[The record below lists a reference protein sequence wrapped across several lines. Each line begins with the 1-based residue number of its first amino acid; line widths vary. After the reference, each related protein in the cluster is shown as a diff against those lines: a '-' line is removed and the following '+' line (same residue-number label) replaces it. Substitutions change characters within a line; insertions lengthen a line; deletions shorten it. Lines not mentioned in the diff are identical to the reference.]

1 MHYTELDTPA
11 LIVDLDVLER
21 NITTLQSACDRL
33 EIDLRVHTKTHKTPR
48 LAQLQIDHGAIGI
61 CSQKLGEA
69 EAMVA
74 GGIKDI
80 LIPYNI
86 LGRPKLERLSKLIR
100 ESDATL
106 TLAADHSTVV
116 AGLSDQA
123 SWDGLNVR
131 VLVEMDSGMG
141 RCGTQSP
148 QQTLEL
154 AQEIDRLPGLEFMGV
169 MTYPSLESMAPFIEE
184 VRVLM
189 DGSGLPLH
197 MVSGGG
203 TGEEEIS
210 KALGCT
216 EVRIGSYAYEG
227 MTRIKERS
235 DLNPERCS
243 LRLVVT
249 VVSAGHHN
257 HVIVDAGMKA
267 LASYPP
273 IPYGYCLE
281 YPEIWF
287 EKMYVEHG
295 ELNVDGSKHTFS
307 VGDIMSFIPL
317 HGGMT
322 TNLHDRIF
330 PVRNGEVLDEWE
342 VAGRGRSQ

>member
-11 LIVDLDVLER
+11 LIVDMDVLEG
-21 NITTLQSACDRL
+21 NITTLQSACHRL
-33 EIDLRVHTKTHKTPR
+33 AIDLRVHTKTHKTPR

-86 LGRPKLERLSKLIR
+86 VGAPKLTRLTKLIR
-100 ESDATL
+100 ENDVIL
-106 TLAADHSTVV
+106 TVAADTATVV
-116 AGLSDQA
+116 QGLSGQA
-123 SWDGLNVR
+123 SRDGVSIR
-131 VLVEMDSGMG
+131 TLVEMDSGMG

-154 AQEIDRLPGLEFMGV
+154 AQEIDRLPGLEFIGV
-169 MTYPSLESMAPFIEE
+169 MTYPSMASMQPFIDE
-184 VRVLM
+184 VRALI
-189 DGSGLPLH
+189 DRSGLPLH
-197 MVSGGG
+197 VVSGGG
-203 TGEEEIS
+203 TGEEEVS

-216 EVRIGSYAYEG
+216 EVRIGSYAFEG

-235 DLNPERCS
+235 DLNPERCA

-249 VVSAGHHN
+249 VVSAGHHK
-257 HVIVDAGMKA
+257 HIIVDAGMKA

-273 IPYGYCLE
+273 IPYGYCVE
-281 YPEIWF
+281 HPEIWF

-295 ELNVDGSKHTFS
+295 EVNLDASSHVFR
-307 VGDIMSFIPL
+307 VGDVMSFIPL

-330 PVRNGEVLDEWE
+330 PVRDGEVIDEWE

>member
-11 LIVDLDVLER
+11 LVIDLDVLER
-21 NITTLQSACDRL
+21 NVTTLQSACDRL

-69 EAMVA
+69 AAMAA

-86 LGRPKLERLSKLIR
+86 IGAAKLKRLSRLIQ
-100 ESDATL
+100 EADATL
-106 TLAADHSTVV
+106 TLSADNETVV
-116 AGLSDQA
+116 AGLSSQA
-123 SWDGLNVR
+123 ARDGLTIR

-154 AQEIDRLPGLEFMGV
+154 AHEIDRLPGLEFMGV
-169 MTYPSLESMAPFIEE
+169 MTYPSMVSMAPFIDE
-184 VRVLM
+184 VRTLM
-189 DGSGLPLH
+189 DGAGLPLH

-216 EVRIGSYAYEG
+216 EVRIGSYVYEG

-249 VVSAGHHN
+249 VVSAGHHA

-273 IPYGYCLE
+273 IPYGYCIE
-281 YPEIWF
+281 YPEVWL

-295 ELNVDGSKHTFS
+295 EVNVVNSSHRFE
-307 VGDIMSFIPL
+307 VGDVMSFIPL

-330 PVRNGEVLDEWE
+330 PVRNGEVVDEWE